1 MQEFPPLLSTKLQVL
16 PLPNGLVDRPRLL
29 RALDRTLEPGFR
41 LLLLSAPAGFGKT
54 TLLSAWIGSHGS
66 PQRAGDRA
74 PSAGPEPRFAWV
86 SLDPDD
92 NDPVRF
98 CAYLVS
104 ALRTL
109 EPELGES
116 PLRALREVRLSPST
130 PVLALHPVL
139 TLALNQL
146 SEVRGLAVVVLDDLH
161 RVTAREV
168 YELLSYVLE
177 HLPGNARLVLS
188 TRVDPA
194 LPAARLRAAG
204 QMVEIRTSDLRFTTE
219 ESDRFLVSAAL
230 PGLDDGRLRA
240 LEAKSEG
247 WIAGLRMAGLA
258 LAASAN
264 PAGFVDGFTG
274 SDRFILEYLSEEV
287 LDRQEDPVK
296 EFLLQTS
303 ILDRLSAP
311 LCGAVTGRDDAAEV
325 LQAVWRRNLFLSPL
339 DSRNEWF
346 RWHAL
351 FSDLLRAL
359 LKQRH
364 PELMPVLHRRAALW
378 HERNALPDEAF
389 RHAVAAGDGEL
400 AAEVIVTHA
409 GPLLF
414 RGWITTVQRW
424 LDLLPDEGIRGDIR
438 VSLMRCLVSFFRNRW
453 SELEVL
459 LDRTEDLCRGQL
471 DAAARA
477 SQIAARACVSIA
489 ILRSFVAY
497 QKDDLDAAVALARKA
512 ADAIGTDDL
521 RLQGLIWSGLGFA
534 LQERG
539 DLEQSLLA
547 FEKAS
552 TFVQA
557 DGNMTA
563 SAILLQRKVEV
574 HVAQGRLEEAWRIC
588 QDGLD
593 ALRGKGI
600 EGLPSSGHVY
610 SASAEVSFL
619 RGGNDA
625 ARENWEKADA
635 LAQYTDDLGALKLCR
650 FGRARLLAAAGR
662 TEEALEAVGG
672 LEEAARSSGSLPTLR
687 EIDALRATI
696 RARAGRR
703 EEVLSWMRDAGERD
717 ATTFTGELQGIA
729 LVRALICADRAAEAL
744 EVSSLLLSA
753 AETGGR
759 GGRAL
764 SLLCLRA
771 LAHESRGNREEA
783 LAVLRRAVDLAAPE
797 GALQV
802 FIEERRALGP
812 AVSELLA
819 RLQRVSAARGSRA
832 RAAAGFVRAV
842 VEGIAAQNGSGP
854 ERPQN
859 KPTVE
864 EGPRE
869 ALTAREKEILVL
881 MSAGNSNQEIA
892 EKLFVSM
899 ATVKKH
905 VSAILGK
912 LGVTNRTRAVAVAR
926 RRGLL

>member
-1 MQEFPPLLSTKLQVL
+1 M
-16 PLPNGLVDRPRLL
+16 
-29 RALDRTLEPGFR
+29 RAL
-41 LLLLSAPAGFGKT
+41 
-54 TLLSAWIGSHGS
+54 W
-66 PQRAGDRA
+66 
-74 PSAGPEPRFAWV
+74 
-86 SLDPDD
+86 
-92 NDPVRF
+92 
-98 CAYLVS
+98 
-104 ALRTL
+104 
-109 EPELGES
+109 
-116 PLRALREVRLSPST
+116 EVQPSPST
-130 PVLALHPVL
+130 PVSALQPVL

-146 SEVRGLAVVVLDDLH
+146 AEIRGLAVVVLDDLH

-168 YELLSYVLE
+168 YELLSYALE

-219 ESDRFLVSAAL
+219 ESDRFLASAVP
-230 PGLDDGRLRA
+230 PGLDGERLHA

-258 LAASAN
+258 LAASAD

-287 LDRQEDPVK
+287 LDRQEDTVK

-325 LQAVWRRNLFLSPL
+325 LQTVWRRNLFLSPL

-346 RWHAL
+346 HWHAL

-364 PELMPVLHRRAALW
+364 PELLPVLHRRAALW

-400 AAEVIVTHA
+400 AAEVLLTHA

-414 RGWITTVQRW
+414 GGWVTTVQRW
-424 LDLLPDEGIRGDIR
+424 LDLLPDEGTRGDIR
-438 VSLMRCLVSFFRNRW
+438 VCLMRCLVSFFRNRW
-453 SELEVL
+453 LELEAL
-459 LDRTEDLCRGQL
+459 LDRTEELCRGAL
-471 DAAARA
+471 SAVGEGRANDVAARA
-477 SQIAARACVSIA
+477 RASIA

-497 QKDDLDAAVALARKA
+497 QKDDLDSAVALAREA

-539 DLEQSLLA
+539 DLEHALQA

-552 TFVQA
+552 TFVRA

-563 SAILLQRKVEV
+563 SAILFQRTVEV
-574 HVAQGRLEEAWRIC
+574 RAAQGRLEEAWRIC

-593 ALRGKGI
+593 ALRDKGI

-610 SASAEVSFL
+610 SAAAEVLFL
-619 RGGNDA
+619 RGGSDA
-625 ARENWEKADA
+625 ARENWEKASA
-635 LAQYTDDLGALKLCR
+635 LAQYTGDLGAMKLCVL
-650 FGRARLLAAAGR
+650 GQARLLASAGR
-662 TEEALEAVGG
+662 TQEALEAVRG

-696 RARAGRR
+696 RARAGHR
-703 EEVLSWMRDAGERD
+703 EEVLSWMRDAGQRD
-717 ATTFTGELQGIA
+717 VTTFTGELQGIA
-729 LVRALICADRAAEAL
+729 LVRALICADRSAEAL
-744 EVSSLLLSA
+744 EMSSRLLSA

-764 SLLCLRA
+764 SLLCLQA

-802 FIEERRALGP
+802 FIEEGRALGP
-812 AVSELLA
+812 AVSELLG

-842 VEGIAAQNGSGP
+842 AEGIAAQNGSMRQ
-854 ERPQN
+854 RPQN
-859 KPTVE
+859 EPAAE
-864 EGPRE
+864 ERPRE
-869 ALTAREKEILVL
+869 ALTAREQEILVL
-881 MSAGNSNQEIA
+881 LAAGNSNQEIA

-899 ATVKKH
+899 ATAKKH

-912 LGVTNRTRAVAVAR
+912 LGVANRTRAAAVAR
-926 RRGLL
+926 RLGLL